1 MNDKLSFST
10 TAMVRPSIIEQTYSS
25 FQKRT
30 GLDFKK
36 FSLRLNIDPAPS
48 VSEKKAMEVVNI
60 ARRYFGHVDFNLPKS
75 CSFPKAVKWCWNDVK
90 TPYLFHLEDDWRL
103 MKDVNIGAMINIL
116 DSNSHIHQV
125 CMRAYYHQ
133 KDLGLLPHIIRSET
147 AMKFAKFL
155 KDDVN
160 PEIQLKSGEC
170 KDESG
175 NQVCCPRAAI
185 QYPDN
190 PSDTLIKD
198 LGRFWMKSTHMIR
211 PGNFFTA
218 WERKPPNPPVQPKHK
233 K

>member
-10 TAMVRPSIIEQTYSS
+10 TAMVRSSIIEQTYSS
-25 FQKRT
+25 FQRRT

-36 FSLRLNIDPAPS
+36 FKLRINIDPAPS

-60 ARRYFGHVDFNLPKS
+60 AKRYFGHVDFNLSKS
-75 CSFPKAVKWCWNDVK
+75 CSFPKAVKWCWSDIS

-103 MKDVNIGAMINIL
+103 MKDVNLEAMINIL
-116 DSNSHIHQV
+116 EGNNNIHQV
-125 CMRAYYHQ
+125 CMRAYCNQ
-133 KDLGLLPHIIRSET
+133 KDLGLLPNVIRSDT
-147 AMKFAKFL
+147 AMKFARFL

-170 KDESG
+170 KDDAG
-175 NQVCCPRAAI
+175 DQVCCPHAAI
-185 QYPDN
+185 QYPYQPDN
-190 PSDTLIKD
+190 TVIKD
-198 LGRFWMKSTHMIR
+198 LGRLWMKSTNMVR

-218 WERKPPNPPVQPKHK
+218 WERKPPTPPAQSKHK